1 MPEVMWLASL
11 TSWWRNRSGL
21 AATEFAIIAGPLML
35 LVIGTFEVTLRL
47 QAADEFE
54 RYAYQIGDVFSR
66 DDDLVA
72 GDLDILYKA
81 ADMMMQQVEVAD
93 DMLDVDV
100 ASIGFQADGEPV
112 LLWRRFRGSKPAPID
127 LKTAVGLAEP
137 GETVIRVSATLRYTP
152 KISMLSAGSSSMYR
166 FSFFKPRTT
175 RAISMDGKVL
185 DSGVSWDFYNG

>member
-1 MPEVMWLASL
+1 MRLAGIASWL
-11 TSWWRNRSGL
+11 RDRSGL
-21 AATEFAIIAGPLML
+21 AAVEFAIIAGPLML
-35 LVIGTFEVTLRL
+35 LIVGTFEVTLRL

-72 GDLDILYKA
+72 GDLDVLYKA
-81 ADMMMQQVEVAD
+81 ADTMMQQVDVSD

-100 ASIGFQADGEPV
+100 ASIGFQADGDPV
-112 LLWRRFRGSKPAPID
+112 LLWRRFRGSKPEPID
-127 LKTAVGLAEP
+127 LKTTVGLAEP
-137 GETVIRVSATLRYTP
+137 GETVLRVSATLRYTP
-152 KISMLSAGSSSMYR
+152 RISLLSSGSSSMSR

-185 DSGVSWDFYNG
+185 DSGVSWDFYSG